1 MAMNKR
7 IKIIERENALQ
18 DQEFCNK
25 YKSCFSLEL
34 LLKGSEYFVK
44 NIKTKIFLLKCDEHI
59 IPCTLNK
66 AEYHNAVNC
75 SPYTTFV
82 SYTKLE
88 LKKIKGLFGLFLG
101 FILNIFGLITK
112 LCKFNQV
119 IQINN
124 CLSINDKQPDWLAE
138 YLPKI
143 TKLLTIQYP
152 KHAIYIPR
160 IFDFTDNFLYKNLLS
175 SNYRCLPTLVSYF
188 FESSDNITRRAK
200 KIINL
205 IFAYWKNQSIKAF
218 F

>member
-1 MAMNKR
+1 MIN
-7 IKIIERENALQ
+7 
-18 DQEFCNK
+18 
-25 YKSCFSLEL
+25 SLT
-34 LLKGSEYFVK
+34 G
-44 NIKTKIFLLKCDEHI
+44 
-59 IPCTLNK
+59 
-66 AEYHNAVNC
+66 
-75 SPYTTFV
+75 
-82 SYTKLE
+82 
-88 LKKIKGLFGLFLG
+88 
-101 FILNIFGLITK
+101 
-112 LCKFNQV
+112 
-119 IQINN
+119 
-124 CLSINDKQPDWLAE
+124 WLAE